1 MCVIADSGERWTH
14 SKATRTFFIFFGR
27 CNCVIKKEGG
37 KKKKRKEKKIE
48 SIARGELNGIFSV
61 QQFRELLIKNADLL
75 GMNSC
80 KSDDTHN
87 LAGGGNESVLQCG
100 P

>member
-1 MCVIADSGERWTH
+1 MDTQQGH
-14 SKATRTFFIFFGR
+14 PDIFWQMHL
-27 CNCVIKKEGG
+27 CH
-37 KKKKRKEKKIE
+37 KKKKKKKKKEKKIE
-48 SIARGELNGIFSV
+48 SIARGELKGIFGV

-87 LAGGGNESVLQCG
+87 LAGGGNESILQRG